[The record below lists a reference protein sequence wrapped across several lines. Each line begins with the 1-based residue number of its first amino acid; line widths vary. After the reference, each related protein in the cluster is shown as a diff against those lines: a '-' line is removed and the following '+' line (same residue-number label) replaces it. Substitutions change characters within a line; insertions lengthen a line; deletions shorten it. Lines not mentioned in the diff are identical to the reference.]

1 MNRRNFVALSAV
13 SLTACKTSAKRMLAS
28 TTQNVTTT
36 SSLKLS
42 VAAYSLRSLLPN
54 FRNDAHAKGKI
65 QMEDFME
72 MATKWPVSGVEL
84 TSYFLPDPC
93 TIEHA
98 YKLKRHAHM
107 LGLDISGG
115 AIGNNFSHAPDSP
128 ELTKQMEYTKQ
139 WIDTYA
145 LMGVPVIRVFAGNPA
160 KEMNKDQ
167 AVRNIIANLK
177 TACRYAATKGM
188 ILAMEN
194 HDFTT
199 DIDRYLQIIESV
211 DSPWFGANLDSGNL
225 AITPDPYADLAR
237 IAPYAINAQIKVVIP
252 VNGKKEP
259 ADLEKLIAIL
269 NQANYRG
276 YVVLEY
282 EEAADPITE
291 VPRYLHELNKLIG

>member
-1 MNRRNFVALSAV
+1 MHRRNFVALSTVGLMA
-13 SLTACKTSAKRMLAS
+13 STSSAKSILANTQHES
-28 TTQNVTTT
+28 TIA

-54 FRNDAHAKGKI
+54 FRNNAQAKGKI
-65 QMEDFME
+65 QMEDFMK
-72 MATKWPVSGVEL
+72 MATKWPVSAVEL
-84 TSYFLPDPC
+84 TSYFLPNPC
-93 TIEHA
+93 TEQHA
-98 YKLKRHAHM
+98 HKLKRHAHM

-115 AIGNNFSHAPDSP
+115 AIGNNFSHHPDSA
-128 ELTKQMEYTKQ
+128 ELDKQMKYTKQ

-145 LMGVPVIRVFAGNPA
+145 HMGVPVIRVFAGNPDRQL
-160 KEMNKDQ
+160 NKDQ
-167 AVRNIIANLK
+167 AVANIIANLK
-177 TACRYAATKGM
+177 TACLYAASKGV

-199 DIDRYLQIIESV
+199 DIDRFMHILESV

-225 AITPDPYADLAR
+225 ANTSDPYADLAR
-237 IAPYAINAQIKVVIP
+237 IAPHAVNAQIKVVIP

-269 NQANYRG
+269 KEANYRG

-282 EEAADPITE
+282 EESSDPLIE
-291 VPRYLHELNKLIG
+291 VPRYLHELKKLI

>member
-13 SLTACKTSAKRMLAS
+13 GLATCKTSAKNKL
-28 TTQNVTTT
+28 TTPTQDAATT
-36 SSLKLS
+36 SGLKLS

-54 FRNDAHAKGKI
+54 FRNDPHAKGKI

-84 TSYFLPDPC
+84 TSYFLPNPC
-93 TIEHA
+93 TAA
-98 YKLKRHAHM
+98 YAYTLKRNAHR

-115 AIGNNFSHAPDSP
+115 AIGNNFSHAPDSQ
-128 ELTKQMEYTKQ
+128 ELAKQMAYTKQ
-139 WIDTYA
+139 WIDAYA
-145 LMGVPVIRVFAGNPA
+145 HMGVPVIRVFAGNPA
-160 KEMNKDQ
+160 KEMNRDQ
-167 AVRNIIANLK
+167 AVSNIIANLK
-177 TACRYAATKGM
+177 TACHYAAMKGM

-199 DIDRYLQIIESV
+199 DIDRYLQIIKSV

-225 AITPDPYADLAR
+225 ASTPDPYADLAR
-237 IAPYAINAQIKVVIP
+237 IAPYAVNAQIKVSIP
-252 VNGKKEP
+252 VNGKEEP

-269 NQANYRG
+269 KQANYRG

-282 EEAADPITE
+282 EEDGDPLTE
-291 VPRYLHELNKLIG
+291 VPRYLHELKKLIG